1 MDERNTFPQNLRI
14 NRGAWRDFEAYLIA
28 IQKNYPKTIVIYK
41 LNYANQYKYIPTKIS
56 ATAHFF
62 DDSDKEACRITET
75 KSNFITPNPA
85 SDLT

>member
-1 MDERNTFPQNLRI
+1 MDERNTFPQNLSI
-14 NRGAWRDFEAYLIA
+14 NRGAWRDFEGYLMA